1 MTKDSL
7 LQCLFFFL
15 CFHQEINIF
24 AELLCCPVSG
34 HNNNNVITIY
44 TCNFDRQV
52 TYKLLLH
59 LQSSLAF
66 DLKDINR
73 SGNLASWNKMTGM
86 CGENYASGWSRLEM
100 RREKMKTETN
110 KKTIFFPIKYF
121 ELFICSKYFRAISS
135 HCDTHLLTRST

>member
-7 LQCLFFFL
+7 LLFFRR
-15 CFHQEINIF
+15 FHREINMF
-24 AELLCCPVSG
+24 AELICCPLSG

-59 LQSSLAF
+59 LQSSLATDF
-66 DLKDINR
+66 KNVNR
-73 SGNLASWNKMTGM
+73 PGNLASWNKMTGV

-100 RREKMKTETN
+100 RREKNEN
-110 KKTIFFPIKYF
+110 
-121 ELFICSKYFRAISS
+121 RN
-135 HCDTHLLTRST
+135 

>member
-7 LQCLFFFL
+7 LFYLR
-15 CFHQEINIF
+15 FHREINIF

-59 LQSSLAF
+59 LQSVWEPSIMKKNDWGVWGKLRKRLIKVGDA
-66 DLKDINR
+66 KRKNENR
-73 SGNLASWNKMTGM
+73 N
-86 CGENYASGWSRLEM
+86 
-100 RREKMKTETN
+100 
-110 KKTIFFPIKYF
+110 
-121 ELFICSKYFRAISS
+121 
-135 HCDTHLLTRST
+135 